1 MIMKYLEVLEAF
13 LEIVEKFLLVYEL
26 IPSAFCVCRDQWGM
40 AKFFGCI
47 LFLQQRSIKNTFQHI
62 IKKRLCSPFITHN
75 LTGIGSIIK
84 TQIHVFQYDNSKR
97 GFKM

>member
-47 LFLQQRSIKNTFQHI
+47 LFLQQRSSQKYFSTHH
-62 IKKRLCSPFITHN
+62 KKEAL
-75 LTGIGSIIK
+75 
-84 TQIHVFQYDNSKR
+84 
-97 GFKM
+97 